1 VRWDFVTGWLAK
13 AEEDLAAAGLILGGT
28 LRSWEIASFHA
39 QQAAEK
45 ALKAVLVRYQ
55 INFPRS
61 HDISEL
67 LNLAEARAVGIIVE
81 LGVARALTVYAVS
94 ARYPGSEPVS
104 KADATH
110 HADIADRVIAYVR
123 QHLAPYLDAGRPSV

>member
-13 AEEDLAAAGLILGGT
+13 AEEDLAVARLILGGT
-28 LRSWEIASFHA
+28 LRSWETASFHA

-61 HDISEL
+61 HDIGEL
-67 LNLAEARAVGIIVE
+67 LNLAEPQAAGIIAE
-81 LGVARALTVYAVS
+81 LGAARALTVYAVA

-123 QHLAPYLDAGRPSV
+123 QHLAPYFEPGRPSA